1 LFFFSLM
8 QKILF
13 LDRDG
18 TLVQEPPETF
28 QVNSLEEMVFLPN
41 VISSLKKLV
50 ETDFKLIMVTN
61 QDGLGTDKNPRE
73 NYEKINAKMFEIF
86 ASEGIFFSHIFE
98 CSHFSEENCSCR
110 KPKIGILGNF
120 LETEKFDKNNSY
132 MIGDRKTDLEFA
144 KNIGVVGFLLDEKND
159 WRKITKN
166 ILETPRIGKIARKTK
181 ETEIIVEW
189 NLDGNGKYEIDT
201 GLKFFDHMLEQLGK
215 HGNFDLKIFC
225 KGDLEIDEHHTIEDT
240 AIVLGEAF
248 LQALGDKRGIVRYAH
263 DKILPMDEALAQVAL
278 DISGRPH
285 LEFSG
290 HFTREYVGDF
300 PTEMLKHFY
309 KSFCDS
315 AKINLNLKLEG
326 ENTHHLIEISFKAFA
341 RVLKDA
347 VKVEGTSISST
358 KGVL

>member
-1 LFFFSLM
+1 M

-18 TLVQEPPETF
+18 TLIVEPPKTF
-28 QVNSLEEMVFLPN
+28 QVNCLEEMVFLPN
-41 VISSLKKLV
+41 VISSLKKLA
-50 ETDFKLIMVTN
+50 EAGFELMMVTN

-86 ASEGIFFSHIFE
+86 QSEGIVFSKIFE
-98 CSHFSEENCSCR
+98 CPHFPEENCDCR

-120 LETEKFDKNNSY
+120 LDTEKFDKNNSY

-144 KNIGVVGFLLDEKND
+144 ANIGIAGFLLDEKNN
-159 WRKITKN
+159 WETITTKILQN
-166 ILETPRIGKIARKTK
+166 PRIGKFARKTK
-181 ETEIIVEW
+181 ETEIVVEW
-189 NLDGNGKYEIDT
+189 NLDGSGNYEIDT

-240 AIVLGEAF
+240 AIALGEAF
-248 LQALGDKRGIVRYAH
+248 LKALGDKRGIVRYAH
-263 DKILPMDEALAQVAL
+263 EKYEKILPMDEALAQVAL

-290 HFTREYVGDF
+290 KFEREFVGDF

-315 AKINLNLKLEG
+315 AKVNLNIKLEG

-347 VKVEGTSISST
+347 VKVEGTAVSST